1 MNAPSRRIVIATG
14 NKGKLAEIRQIL
26 KGSDFEIVPQTDFD
40 FEPAEETGDT
50 FLANALL
57 KARRAASETGLI
69 AIADDSGLVVDALGG
84 KPGVYSARYAGAN
97 ASDEQNVAKLLQSL
111 QDVQEQ
117 HRGASF
123 RCVAVVVFP
132 DEEREPLIAEGEW
145 RGRIAKTRRGQGGFG
160 YDPVFLDLELGKCA
174 AEMSADEK
182 NARSH
187 RGQAFRRLGGLLDK
201 SGSAKSGSDFTF
213 DKSGSDFTFYRRPYL
228 GADKK

>member
-26 KGSDFEIVPQTDFD
+26 KGSEIEIVSQTDFD

-57 KARRAASETGLI
+57 KARRAASETGLV
-69 AIADDSGLVVDALGG
+69 AIADDSGLVVDALAG
-84 KPGVYSARYAGAN
+84 KPGVFSARYAGDN
-97 ASDEQNVAKLLQSL
+97 ASDEQNVTKLLQSL
-111 QDVQEQ
+111 QDKDDE

-132 DEEREPLIAEGEW
+132 DEQREPLVAEGEW
-145 RGRIAKTRRGQGGFG
+145 RGRISIFRHGEGGFG
-160 YDPVFLDLELGKCA
+160 YDPVFFDPESGKCA

-187 RGQAFRRLGGLLDK
+187 RGQAFRRLGGLL
-201 SGSAKSGSDFTF
+201 GG
-213 DKSGSDFTFYRRPYL
+213 
-228 GADKK
+228 GAG

>member
-26 KGSDFEIVPQTDFD
+26 KGSEIEIVPQTDFD

-57 KARRAASETGLI
+57 KARRAASETGLV
-69 AIADDSGLVVDALGG
+69 AIADDSGLVVDALAG
-84 KPGVYSARYAGAN
+84 KPGVFSARYAGDN
-97 ASDEQNVAKLLQSL
+97 ASDEQNVTKLLQSL
-111 QDVQEQ
+111 QDKDDE
-117 HRGASF
+117 HRGACF

-132 DEEREPLIAEGEW
+132 DEQREPLVAEGEW
-145 RGRIAKTRRGQGGFG
+145 RGRISISRHGEGGFG
-160 YDPVFLDLELGKCA
+160 YDPVFFDPEPGKCA

-187 RGQAFRRLGGLLDK
+187 RGQAFRRLGGLL
-201 SGSAKSGSDFTF
+201 GG
-213 DKSGSDFTFYRRPYL
+213 
-228 GADKK
+228 GAG